1 MTVQG
6 GAGQVDR
13 GRLGLKALSVLVEL
27 LSLIPEQSF
36 ERLAPE
42 MKQLMEAIA
51 HATVVLGST
60 HPAGVYNK
68 IIIIFCAFPDCL
80 AVRSVGAGPPEPFL
94 QHHCLTPCPHLVLC
108 AAHSL
113 QPALMVS
120 VPGIPALC
128 CAACAQ

>member
-1 MTVQG
+1 MQG

-51 HATVVLGST
+51 HASVVLGST
-60 HPAGVYNK
+60 YPAGVCQG
-68 IIIIFCAFPDCL
+68 FGVQCWSTF
-80 AVRSVGAGPPEPFL
+80 S
-94 QHHCLTPCPHLVLC
+94 
-108 AAHSL
+108 
-113 QPALMVS
+113 ALPV
-120 VPGIPALC
+120 
-128 CAACAQ
+128 

>member
-1 MTVQG
+1 MAVQG

-60 HPAGVYNK
+60 YPAGVCK
-68 IIIIFCAFPDCL
+68 AFGGQCWSAFVSSRCRDYGLLL
-80 AVRSVGAGPPEPFL
+80 AASF
-94 QHHCLTPCPHLVLC
+94 
-108 AAHSL
+108 
-113 QPALMVS
+113 PAV
-120 VPGIPALC
+120 
-128 CAACAQ
+128 